1 MTNLD
6 FTENNTIIEDETK
19 FLDQPIE
26 NKQPNEESK
35 DIKNIRIEGPLSEV
49 YTKALLELYRRK
61 KDEEVV
67 TNESQAND
75 AIMAMALDLQLKKK
89 ELNKPISIQ
98 TLVDT
103 AITHDVIKDKVIE
116 NISEKLDYIYD
127 IPDYIYV
134 TDVDKLDTFDVFNK
148 VSIAIESH
156 KYKSVNVCIESTSNI
171 DKKTLSNYLMNKGI
185 KVINN
190 RDEALSKLSDLIK

>member
-1 MTNLD
+1 MINLD

-49 YTKALLELYRRK
+49 YTKALLELFERK
-61 KDEEVV
+61 KDKEVV

-89 ELNKPISIQ
+89 ELNKPISI
-98 TLVDT
+98 LIYNYSFFKP
-103 AITHDVIKDKVIE
+103 IT
-116 NISEKLDYIYD
+116 
-127 IPDYIYV
+127 
-134 TDVDKLDTFDVFNK
+134 
-148 VSIAIESH
+148 
-156 KYKSVNVCIESTSNI
+156 
-171 DKKTLSNYLMNKGI
+171 
-185 KVINN
+185 
-190 RDEALSKLSDLIK
+190 

>member
-1 MTNLD
+1 MKLD
-6 FTENNTIIEDETK
+6 FTENKPVDENDINPLDKPIETE
-19 FLDQPIE
+19 QPID
-26 NKQPNEESK
+26 ESK
-35 DIKNIRIEGPLSEV
+35 NISNLRIEGPLSEI
-49 YTKALLELYRRK
+49 YTKALLELYGRK

-103 AITHDVIKDKVIE
+103 AKTHDVVKDEIIE
-116 NISEKLDYIYD
+116 DISEK
-127 IPDYIYV
+127 PDYVYV
-134 TDVDKLDTFDVFNK
+134 TDIDKLDTFDVFNK

-171 DKKTLSNYLMNKGI
+171 DKKMLYNYLMNKGI
-185 KVINN
+185 KVFNSRN
-190 RDEALSKLSDLIK
+190 KALSKLRYLLK

>member
-49 YTKALLELYRRK
+49 YTKALLELFERK
-61 KDEEVV
+61 KDKEVV

-103 AITHDVIKDKVIE
+103 AKTHDVVKDEIVEDIY
-116 NISEKLDYIYD
+116 EK
-127 IPDYIYV
+127 PDYIYV
-134 TDVDKLDTFDVFNK
+134 TSIDKLDTFDVFNK

-156 KYKSVNVCIESTSNI
+156 KYKSVNVCIESTLNI
-171 DKKTLSNYLMNKGI
+171 DKKMLYNYLVDKGI
-185 KVINN
+185 KVFNSRN
-190 RDEALSKLSDLIK
+190 KALSKLRYLLK